1 MSFSE
6 YFIMFARVRVI
17 ALIRRDIKEI
27 KLAQFVDI
35 SSIDN
40 LAAVHDYC

>member
-6 YFIMFARVRVI
+6 NFIMFARVRVI
-17 ALIRRDIKEI
+17 ALIRRNIKKI

-40 LAAVHDYC
+40 LAAFHDCC